1 MPDLTN
7 TQQAIA
13 AMLRPASIAV
23 VGATDRPQYGGRLVN
38 NLLQGGFK
46 GKLYPVNPKRDWV
59 FGLPCFPSVLALPE
73 PVDSVA
79 IVIPAAGVLATL
91 QECAQRGVKAAV
103 IISAGFAELGD
114 EQGRRLQEDV
124 RRLAHESGVRVCGPN
139 CLGVANVAEGI
150 WTAAALSVKADAV
163 VGSGSV
169 GLVSQSGATAYG
181 PLMAVAMD
189 RGVGFRYV
197 VSTGNEADLEI
208 SDFVEFMLD
217 DPEVKSVALMCE
229 GLRDG
234 QKFLRVARRALEQGK
249 PLVVLKLGRSSVGA
263 AAARTHTGALTGSDE
278 VLTAMFRQCGVMRVD
293 DYDELVEIA
302 AMFAKVRPPQGERL
316 GLVSHSGGI
325 CGAIGDKCGELG
337 LSVPK
342 LSEGTVRQLEGI
354 LEGRGAATNPADIT
368 YHFMRDTFPGIL
380 KAMLADDNIDLLA
393 VATAG
398 SENTADAVIK
408 TASASSKPLLFM
420 WTERLRNQVALP
432 RLQQSEVPVF
442 YLPGRFAKGIRA
454 LVDYGRARE
463 RHLRE
468 GGPNERPLAS
478 ARDGASATPAAA
490 LAALLRSAGGGTLD
504 EHRSK
509 AAVALYGIPGTR
521 EVLCH
526 SAEEGVSAAAAIGY
540 PVAIKVMSSDIPHKT
555 EARVLRLGVRDAG
568 DLAAAW
574 EEVLANARS
583 YASPSAIEGVLVQEM
598 VSGAVEVIA
607 GLSWDVQFG
616 PVLLFGLGGVLVEAL
631 GAVSRRLCP
640 ITPADA
646 REMIAEVKGM
656 ERILGG
662 YRGRPEADADALV
675 DALCGLSWM
684 GVDAG
689 DLIAGV
695 DINPLA
701 VLPKGQGVKAIDAL
715 VVVNEITRETSQDA
729 ATLLR

>member
-1 MPDLTN
+1 MPNVTN

-13 AMLRPASIAV
+13 AMLRPTSVAV
-23 VGATDRPQYGGRLVN
+23 VGATDRPQYGGRLVK

-46 GKLYPVNPKRDWV
+46 GKLYPVNPKRDYV
-59 FGLPCFPSVLALPE
+59 FGLPCFSSVSTLPE

-79 IVIPAAGVLATL
+79 IVIPASGVLATL
-91 QECAQRGVKAAV
+91 QECAQRGVKTAV

-124 RRLAHESGVRVCGPN
+124 RRLARETGVRVCGPN

-150 WTAAALSVKADAV
+150 WTTSTLSVEADAV
-163 VGSGSV
+163 VGSGPV

-181 PLMAVAMD
+181 PLMALAMD
-189 RGVGFRYV
+189 RGIGFRYV

-217 DPEVKSVALMCE
+217 DPEVKSLAVMCE

-234 QKFLRVARRALEQGK
+234 QKFLRIARRALEHGK

-263 AAARTHTGALTGSDE
+263 AVARTHTGALTGSDE
-278 VLTAMFRQCGVMRVD
+278 VLTAMFRQCGVVRVD
-293 DYDELVEIA
+293 DYDDLLETA
-302 AMFAKVRPPQGERL
+302 SMFAKVHPPQGERL

-337 LSVPK
+337 LTVPK
-342 LSEGTVRQLEGI
+342 LSEHTVRHLEEI

-368 YHFMRDTFPGIL
+368 YHFMRDTFPVIL
-380 KAMLADDNIDLLA
+380 KAMIEDDNIDLLA

-398 SENTADAVIK
+398 NENTANAVIK
-408 TASASSKPLLFM
+408 TAATSRKPILFL
-420 WTERLRNQVALP
+420 WTERLCNQGALP
-432 RLQQSEVPVF
+432 MLQQSEVPVF

-454 LVDYGRARE
+454 LIDYQRARV
-463 RHLRE
+463 RHLT
-468 GGPNERPLAS
+468 GGDSTAS
-478 ARDGASATPAAA
+478 GLVSASSGVTGTPAAA
-490 LAALLRSAGGGTLD
+490 LATLLRSAGGGNLD
-504 EHRSK
+504 EHRSQ
-509 AAVALYGIPGTR
+509 AALSLYGIPVTR
-521 EVLCH
+521 EALCH
-526 SAEEGVSAAAAIGY
+526 SVEDGASAAATLGY
-540 PVAIKVMSSDIPHKT
+540 PVAIKAMSAAIPHKT
-555 EARVLRLGVRDAG
+555 EARVVRLGIRNEG
-568 DLAAAW
+568 ELATAW
-574 EEVLANARS
+574 GEVLANAQLH
-583 YASPSAIEGVLVQEM
+583 APASAIEGVLVQEM

-640 ITPADA
+640 ITSADA

-662 YRGRPEADADALV
+662 YRGRPEADV
-675 DALCGLSWM
+675 DALIDVLCRLSWM

-689 DLIAGV
+689 DLITGV

-701 VLPKGQGVKAIDAL
+701 VLPKGQGVQALDAL
-715 VVVNEITRETSQDA
+715 VVVSEMTREPN
-729 ATLLR
+729 